1 MMVQRRLSWL
11 VVPALALVAGLAGCS
26 KQGASET
33 PRIEDKVF
41 SLNPMT
47 APVRVAFLTG
57 ELTDLKVVQR
67 VNAQTGEVVDPPKLR
82 GTLKL
87 KNGSS
92 DQAVRL
98 LTGDIEYLDGAG
110 KLIALAKERS
120 DTSFKFYS
128 YQAERLDPG
137 MATSHDIDVPFPAV
151 AVNGKTLAD
160 VRLNVT
166 YIPEP
171 YREESVTVPMVMA
184 K

>member
-1 MMVQRRLSWL
+1 MMIPRRLSLL
-11 VVPALALVAGLAGCS
+11 VLPALALVASLAGCS
-26 KQGASET
+26 KQEASET
-33 PRIEDKVF
+33 PRIEEKVF

-47 APVRVAFLTG
+47 VPVRVAFLTG

-67 VNAQTGEVVDPPKLR
+67 VNAQTGEVVDAPKLR

-87 KNGSS
+87 QNGST
-92 DQAVRL
+92 DQTARL
-98 LTGDIEYLDGAG
+98 IAGDVEYLDKAG

-120 DTSFKFYS
+120 DTTFKFSS

-137 MATSHDIDVPFPAV
+137 MATSHDIDVPFPAA
-151 AVNGKTLAD
+151 AVNGDALAD

-166 YIPEP
+166 YIPAP
-171 YREESVTVPMVMA
+171 YREESVTVPMVIV